1 MPSHRAGLPAIPTP
15 LLFVCTTCPRGARER
30 GPTAGSTLA
39 RTLQRA
45 SDEAHGGLLA
55 IREVACLNGCR
66 NPCNVAL
73 RGGGRWTYRFSHCT
87 LADVDTLLGAA
98 LRYWQAPGGELAGA
112 AMPGGLRHKL
122 SARTPPP

>member
-1 MPSHRAGLPAIPTP
+1 MP
-15 LLFVCTTCPRGARER
+15 LLFVCTTCARDTRGR
-30 GPTAGSTLA
+30 GPTAGSALA

-45 SDEAHGGLLA
+45 SAEAHGGLLW

-87 LADVDTLLGAA
+87 LADVEALLGAA
-98 LRYWQAPGGELAGA
+98 LRYWQAPAGELADA
-112 AMPGGLRHKL
+112 ALPGGLRHKL